1 MFNHTETPSSVRG
14 LITNLKDIS
23 QVLSLST
30 DGSEAAFWWHTDLSY
45 TEPKDKKLYTVM
57 TRMLA
62 SHLFADIFTS
72 VKISLLNV

>member
-30 DGSEAAFWWHTDLSY
+30 DGAEADFWAFWWHTDLSY
-45 TEPKDKKLYTVM
+45 TEPKDKKLYTVL
-57 TRMLA
+57 T
-62 SHLFADIFTS
+62 
-72 VKISLLNV
+72 